1 MEFILS
7 EVEGL
12 QSSPMKHWGRIFAA
26 IPNVTST
33 TELRLRYLLIVHRKC
48 LFNYQINKIIYIC
61 LKQLNKF
68 LFLNLYSG
76 LPYKETDIVKLYYTI
91 GEVSEM
97 FDVNTSLIRFWEKE
111 FDIIKPKKNKKG
123 NRLFTSDDIDNFK
136 VIYNL
141 VKEQG
146 LTLDGAKKYLKEN
159 RRTVKHEFKTEKNQF
174 SEIEN
179 KLKFIRNRL
188 VELGKRF

>member
-1 MEFILS
+1 M
-7 EVEGL
+7 
-12 QSSPMKHWGRIFAA
+12 
-26 IPNVTST
+26 
-33 TELRLRYLLIVHRKC
+33 
-48 LFNYQINKIIYIC
+48 
-61 LKQLNKF
+61 
-68 LFLNLYSG
+68 
-76 LPYKETDIVKLYYTI
+76 PYKETDTVKLYYTI

-123 NRLFTSDDIDNFK
+123 NRLFTPEDIDNFK

-159 RRTVKHEFKTEKNQF
+159 RKTVKHEMKIEKNQF

-179 KLKFIRNRL
+179 KLKAIKSNLMEIRASL
-188 VELGKRF
+188 

>member
-1 MEFILS
+1 M
-7 EVEGL
+7 
-12 QSSPMKHWGRIFAA
+12 
-26 IPNVTST
+26 
-33 TELRLRYLLIVHRKC
+33 
-48 LFNYQINKIIYIC
+48 
-61 LKQLNKF
+61 
-68 LFLNLYSG
+68 
-76 LPYKETDIVKLYYTI
+76 PYKETDTVKLYYTI

-97 FDVNTSLIRFWEKE
+97 FEVNTSLIRFWEKE

-123 NRLFTSDDIDNFK
+123 NRLFTPEDIDNFK

-159 RRTVKHEFKTEKNQF
+159 KKTVKHEMKVEKNQF

-179 KLKFIRNRL
+179 KLNAIKSNLIDIRASL
-188 VELGKRF
+188 

>member
-1 MEFILS
+1 
-7 EVEGL
+7 
-12 QSSPMKHWGRIFAA
+12 
-26 IPNVTST
+26 
-33 TELRLRYLLIVHRKC
+33 
-48 LFNYQINKIIYIC
+48 
-61 LKQLNKF
+61 
-68 LFLNLYSG
+68 

-123 NRLFTSDDIDNFK
+123 NRLFTPEDIDNFK

-159 RRTVKHEFKTEKNQF
+159 RKTVKHEMKIEKNQF

-179 KLKFIRNRL
+179 KLRSIKSNLMEIRASL
-188 VELGKRF
+188 